1 MDKRLNQNFF
11 QIAEGNEEDT
21 TAPLRVSMKEVQSI
35 GYLNKVTLEWFNSD
49 ETDEVYQVWR
59 HYGEPFGEDES
70 EISSVTEDGWEL
82 VIDNIQA
89 GSSEENTFFRQI
101 DIPNEVDR
109 DVWYAVM
116 VADKWGNT
124 DSETYSGLNSNA
136 IKVTEDTKAPQASM
150 VLINEDNE
158 AFTSPSLI
166 AGDYKVQIEFDEYL
180 DVNPMINITTL
191 GGGDLSGGDREMAL
205 IQENAGNPDRG
216 PVYELDFFVTSA
228 TIAGGMVF
236 EVQMEDLAN
245 NKATQLWN
253 DRAVDAVAPQ
263 VVIYS
268 PSSFSDSESKYLYGN
283 MIQVL
288 AGAEDDV
295 RIDSFQYKF
304 TYNYGTGQSI
314 NTPWTEA
321 TEVTNLNGD
330 NSSLVLDL
338 EFSAGNFL
346 PGQHAVFVRAVD
358 SAGNERSTSVIF
370 VVDECRNR
378 IDGTTSC
385 NYVESLK
392 PEPEPV
398 IVEPSMTDPPYILV
412 WILSG
417 IFVFSLIVMSMVI
430 STSMSGPKKKKAGS
444 EEEEDED
451 WMSEFIGTSQDLDM
465 GAVTDTS
472 AKTDEKSVE
481 PEAETEAEPEED
493 PFAVNVITR
502 KTRRKKDVPEV
513 VEDDDDDDDG
523 IDWSEYDDDEEEEA
537 VEEKPVSKKRA
548 VGRRAA
554 PRKAPKRRAVGRK
567 KSED

>member
-1 MDKRLNQNFF
+1 
-11 QIAEGNEEDT
+11 
-21 TAPLRVSMKEVQSI
+21 
-35 GYLNKVTLEWFNSD
+35 
-49 ETDEVYQVWR
+49 
-59 HYGEPFGEDES
+59 
-70 EISSVTEDGWEL
+70 
-82 VIDNIQA
+82 
-89 GSSEENTFFRQI
+89 
-101 DIPNEVDR
+101 
-109 DVWYAVM
+109 
-116 VADKWGNT
+116 
-124 DSETYSGLNSNA
+124 
-136 IKVTEDTKAPQASM
+136 
-150 VLINEDNE
+150 
-158 AFTSPSLI
+158 
-166 AGDYKVQIEFDEYL
+166 
-180 DVNPMINITTL
+180 
-191 GGGDLSGGDREMAL
+191 
-205 IQENAGNPDRG
+205 
-216 PVYELDFFVTSA
+216 
-228 TIAGGMVF
+228 
-236 EVQMEDLAN
+236 
-245 NKATQLWN
+245 
-253 DRAVDAVAPQ
+253 
-263 VVIYS
+263 
-268 PSSFSDSESKYLYGN
+268 
-283 MIQVL
+283 
-288 AGAEDDV
+288 
-295 RIDSFQYKF
+295 
-304 TYNYGTGQSI
+304 
-314 NTPWTEA
+314 
-321 TEVTNLNGD
+321 
-330 NSSLVLDL
+330 
-338 EFSAGNFL
+338 
-346 PGQHAVFVRAVD
+346 VFVRAVD

>member
-21 TAPLRVSMKEVQSI
+21 TAPLRASMKEVQSI

-89 GSSEENTFFRQI
+89 GASEENTFFRQI

-124 DSETYSGLNSNA
+124 NSETYSGLNSNA

-502 KTRRKKDVPEV
+502 KTRRKKDVPEIV
-513 VEDDDDDDDG
+513 DDDDDDDDG
-523 IDWSEYDDDEEEEA
+523 IDWSEYDDDDEEEA

-548 VGRRAA
+548 VGRRAT